1 MTVEQN
7 RLALIEALSNGFKK
21 QITTENIKEFKKP
34 DSFSIVETSE
44 GLDVVVRYTTTTI
57 FEPAFDDDNYAQI
70 SFNVILKNCVYD
82 GESDTFK
89 WDGKEFAV
97 DYAFEYNL
105 MFACILNKADYDKA
119 DWVLQTFEQNFPDD
133 KKVAICVLDSVF
145 GAMTKNEFKEFG
157 DGVYKDACDSF
168 NKDACGNDNGSTITA

>member
-1 MTVEQN
+1 MTIEQN

-21 QITTENIKEFKKP
+21 RITTENIKELGKP
-34 DSFSIVETSE
+34 DSLFIVETSE
-44 GLDVVVRYTTTTI
+44 GLDVVSSYTAKTM
-57 FEPAFDDDNYAQI
+57 FESLFDDNCAQI
-70 SFNVILKNCVYD
+70 GFNVIFKNCDYD
-82 GESDTFK
+82 QASGTCK
-89 WDGKEFAV
+89 WDGKDFAI

-105 MFACILNKADYDKA
+105 MFAHISKKAEYDKP

-157 DGVYKDACDSF
+157 DATYKDACDLKVEAYKKS
-168 NKDACGNDNGSTITA
+168 AY